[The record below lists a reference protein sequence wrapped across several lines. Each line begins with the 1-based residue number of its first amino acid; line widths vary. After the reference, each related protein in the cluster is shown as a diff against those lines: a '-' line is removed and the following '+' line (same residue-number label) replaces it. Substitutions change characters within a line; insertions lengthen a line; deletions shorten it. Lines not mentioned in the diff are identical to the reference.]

1 MAFDGIAIGGLSV
14 GESKAEMGAT
24 LDVVADALGDDPRPR
39 YLMGVG
45 SPVDFFT
52 AVERGVDL
60 FDCVLPTRVARTGQ
74 VWTDAGRLN
83 LRNAAF
89 LDDPEPID
97 AACACEACR
106 VHSRAYLAHLFRAR
120 ELLAYRL
127 ASVHNVTWTLELMR
141 RLRSSL
147 RDGTF
152 AELRGSIE
160 PAFARSRDRV

>member
-1 MAFDGIAIGGLSV
+1 
-14 GESKAEMGAT
+14 
-24 LDVVADALGDDPRPR
+24 
-39 YLMGVG
+39 
-45 SPVDFFT
+45 
-52 AVERGVDL
+52 
-60 FDCVLPTRVARTGQ
+60 
-74 VWTDAGRLN
+74 
-83 LRNAAF
+83 
-89 LDDPEPID
+89 
-97 AACACEACR
+97 